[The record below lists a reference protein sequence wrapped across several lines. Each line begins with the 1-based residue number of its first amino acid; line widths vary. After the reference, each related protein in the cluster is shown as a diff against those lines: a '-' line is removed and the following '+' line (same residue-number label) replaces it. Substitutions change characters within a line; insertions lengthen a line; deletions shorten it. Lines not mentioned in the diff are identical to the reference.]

1 MCRASSW
8 HFGVDLIDRE
18 SPRVDNLS
26 ILCILGKWWNC
37 WSRANFLIYLAGT
50 CPVVYTHCVVHPL
63 IIWLVRS
70 GSRKAESERNL
81 IFYQDVNHSY
91 PLDFVT
97 LFVCELNTSTSK
109 NVLWHCSTNIELRS
123 LVLQFPAHQLMT
135 RLMTS
140 INQSVRTRELF
151 RLWLQ
156 VGTDNSGAHWERK
169 WREQTTVRPRY
180 IGHVGYIGCARYVM
194 IKVQRDSILPD
205 QGTEHSHVPNDQGTQ
220 TA

>member
-1 MCRASSW
+1 MSW
-8 HFGVDLIDRE
+8 TQ
-18 SPRVDNLS
+18 
-26 ILCILGKWWNC
+26 
-37 WSRANFLIYLAGT
+37 A
-50 CPVVYTHCVVHPL
+50 HP
-63 IIWLVRS
+63 
-70 GSRKAESERNL
+70 
-81 IFYQDVNHSY
+81 
-91 PLDFVT
+91 
-97 LFVCELNTSTSK
+97 K

-194 IKVQRDSILPD
+194 IKVQHDSILPD
-205 QGTEHSHVPNDQGTQ
+205 QGTHMYRTIKVHRLRRLRGLFVLWYNKGRARGPHMVKVQCVKRVKCKCFVAHIQRNGKRIE
-220 TA
+220 